1 MKLLKNFFTLV
12 MVFTLIAC
20 SSDDD
25 SVPYELNNTN
35 LSTGSYGIQYLS
47 IFDTETVNINGLDVV
62 TEFSGTGETFQISF
76 TFFEN
81 GTYILDG
88 EYVLNS
94 TLTVAG
100 EVIEDNTIIIDVE
113 NQTGNYTANNS
124 LMQLVLDG
132 EEVWNVTLFNENEL
146 RFSYNNIYT
155 EGDVDFVESG
165 EIRMVR

>member
-94 TLTVAG
+94 TT
-100 EVIEDNTIIIDVE
+100 NCC
-113 NQTGNYTANNS
+113 
-124 LMQLVLDG
+124 
-132 EEVWNVTLFNENEL
+132 
-146 RFSYNNIYT
+146 RRSY
-155 EGDVDFVESG
+155 
-165 EIRMVR
+165 RR